1 MKKAAFFLIILL
13 ISFTFSSCAEREMPS
28 CRDVLGEII
37 AAEIGLPAGRVY
49 SSKAD
54 EGEDE
59 HLPNSLVNVLYGNGS
74 RPVMADGWLDIA
86 LFLPSSSHPC
96 EIAVFLCNSEDTA
109 TDTARMLL
117 RRLDTLRTANGD
129 SELVSYFDTATVT
142 VMRNYVLFLIS
153 SDVESAVKT
162 AAKIIG

>member
-13 ISFTFSSCAEREMPS
+13 ILFTFSSCAEWEMPS

-59 HLPNSLVNVLYGNGS
+59 YLPDSLVNVLYGNGS

>member
-1 MKKAAFFLIILL
+1 MKKAAFFLILL
-13 ISFTFSSCAEREMPS
+13 LFFFTFSSCAEREMPS

-59 HLPNSLVNVLYGNGS
+59 YLPDSLVKVLYGNGS

-117 RRLDTLRTANGD
+117 RRLDTLRTAKGD
-129 SELVSYFDTATVT
+129 NELVSYFDTATVT
-142 VMRNYVLFLIS
+142 VMRNYVLLLIS